1 MGSVFSVNR
10 TVELHDVRFDFK
22 ILSHVDL
29 NLFCRVPG
37 TASVGSYL
45 QRSPTTLII

>member
-1 MGSVFSVNR
+1 MGGVIGVDR

-22 ILSHVDL
+22 LLSHVDL

-37 TASVGSYL
+37 TASVGSDL